1 MFDYFFNSNSSSGS
15 SYMNTFDPFP
25 CSLEGFSDVLQGRPM
40 VSQSLVLDAEM
51 GEIVKAPARV
61 GNKGISEAKALAA
74 LKSHSEAE
82 RRRRER
88 INAHL
93 DTLRGLVP
101 CTEKVTLKYEG
112 ISCWYVTASISILLA
127 AIVMDK
133 ATLLAAVIS
142 QVKELKRNALEACKG
157 LLIPTADDEV
167 KVETY
172 FDGTKEGTLY
182 FKASICCDY
191 RPELLSDIRQA
202 VDALSLKMV
211 NAEISTLG
219 SRLKNEFVF
228 ISNRNRNAVDDA
240 EAMQLLTKSI
250 HHALTSVL
258 EKGSAS
264 LEYSPRTPL
273 PNKKRRVTFFD
284 SSSPSS

>member
-1 MFDYFFNSNSSSGS
+1 MFDFCFNSNSSSGS
-15 SYMNTFDPFP
+15 GYMNTFDPFP
-25 CSLEGFSDVLQGRPM
+25 HSLEGFSDVLQGRPM
-40 VSQSLVLDAEM
+40 VSQTLVLDAEM
-51 GEIVKAPARV
+51 GELVKAPARV

-101 CTEKVTLKYEG
+101 CTEK
-112 ISCWYVTASISILLA
+112 
-127 AIVMDK
+127 MDK

-142 QVKELKRNALEACKG
+142 QVKELKRNALESCKG

-202 VDALSLKMV
+202 VDALPLKMV

-219 SRLKNEFVF
+219 NRLKNEFVF
-228 ISNRNRNAVDDA
+228 TSKRNKNAVDDA
-240 EAMQLLTKSI
+240 EAMQHLTNSI

-264 LEYSPRTPL
+264 LEYSPRTTL

-284 SSSPSS
+284 SSSSSS